1 MEAPKILKTRDYSIF
16 NTVNFNRDK
25 RKNHINGVKKIL
37 QKENLLHM
45 HPILVNQKMEV
56 IDGQHRL
63 AAAEELG
70 LEVFY
75 IQGDIS
81 YEHIL
86 NSNLLQKKLE
96 LKDVIKF
103 YALKDHLE
111 EYIKLKDYLET
122 LDINP
127 KSLIGLIFGSCLP
140 PLIELIK
147 SGKFKFPSDIT
158 KIEKLIFSYMNF
170 LSFCKQKRV
179 TPLSMF
185 TNSHFTI
192 AYRNLVLLQQFN
204 ESVFM
209 AKLEMRWFD
218 LKPQLNSKEWT
229 KQLINIYNW
238 KNQNPIDVAYA

>member
-1 MEAPKILKTRDYSIF
+1 MGQKLVVGPLSKGLRNDVTAF
-16 NTVNFNRDK
+16 NIDNESFPTLINAYQWRLRCK
-25 RKNHINGVKKIL
+25 RKRGTSPFTRL
-37 QKENLLHM
+37 QR
-45 HPILVNQKMEV
+45 Q
-56 IDGQHRL
+56 
-63 AAAEELG
+63 
-70 LEVFY
+70 F
-75 IQGDIS
+75 
-81 YEHIL
+81 
-86 NSNLLQKKLE
+86 
-96 LKDVIKF
+96 
-103 YALKDHLE
+103 
-111 EYIKLKDYLET
+111 
-122 LDINP
+122 
-127 KSLIGLIFGSCLP
+127 
-140 PLIELIK
+140 IELIK

-209 AKLEMRWFD
+209 TKLEMRWFD